1 MLCAVCCVLCA
12 VCCVLCAVTVPWLHP
27 PDPDLSIHDSSQVLL
42 ELLYVAGACM
52 LADLKVRI

>member
-1 MLCAVCCVLCA
+1 M
-12 VCCVLCAVTVPWLHP
+12 
-27 PDPDLSIHDSSQVLL
+27 HDSSQVLL